1 MTRDE
6 AMKRVQMYDF
16 AMEDTILFLDTHPT
30 NQMALDFY
38 NATRQ
43 SYMEAVADYEE
54 QFGPLSAEDVNI
66 ENKWTW
72 VNTPWPWEM
81 EG

>member
-38 NATRQ
+38 NATRK
-43 SYMEAVADYEE
+43 SYMEAAADYEE